1 MPHLTSAATD
11 IASTDLRVGLG
22 DPGYAHPLES
32 LRPSGANSPAQG
44 PPCTGPS

>member
-22 DPGYAHPLES
+22 VPGYAHPLVAPAEWGE
-32 LRPSGANSPAQG
+32 LTRPG